1 MTIKVKATAADFIG
15 RGEYINDYAAGKY
28 GLSAAWFYTEDGE
41 SVHRDK
47 LFSLSNEE
55 QRRIIRSHAAREY
68 DYYISGSY
76 DINHYRIDDNKIYTE
91 AFRAKLSRINAVL
104 DTYHYDDSNSMDDY
118 FDTNF
123 YRNITV
129 VAAPRRMILRRYNM
143 RYQVITWTRGTTSGG
158 SCWPKGWG
166 Y

>member
-55 QRRIIRSHAAREY
+55 QRRIIRSYAAREY
-68 DYYISGSY
+68 DSAPVPPRFG
-76 DINHYRIDDNKIYTE
+76 DRTDR
-91 AFRAKLSRINAVL
+91 RAAERKAE
-104 DTYHYDDSNSMDDY
+104 
-118 FDTNF
+118 
-123 YRNITV
+123 
-129 VAAPRRMILRRYNM
+129 
-143 RYQVITWTRGTTSGG
+143 
-158 SCWPKGWG
+158 
-166 Y
+166 